1 MVGNAKALVDI
12 KSHFPKN
19 NKVYAIRGKVYSILK
34 DRGDGSYL
42 IKGEKE
48 NFIAQKNQI
57 QIL

>member
-1 MVGNAKALVDI
+1 MVGNARALVDI
-12 KSHFPKN
+12 KSNFTKN
-19 NKVYAIRGKVYSILK
+19 NKVYAIKGKVYPILK

-48 NFIAQKNQI
+48 NVIAQKNQI